1 MSGVAAR
8 FKKINPFMTS
18 NHCISHRLHLAGKD
32 ASEEV
37 IYFEKYEKTLKNLYS
52 YFSKSYKRQ
61 HILKM
66 MQVIIIIDHFYILIF
81 FLLILFINN
90 FLLLSRKLMKNHHL

>member
-1 MSGVAAR
+1 
-8 FKKINPFMTS
+8 MTS

-52 YFSKSYKRQ
+52 YFSKSHKRQ
-61 HILKM
+61 KNIKVDAGNYIHMFFNLLFHLFSINHF
-66 MQVIIIIDHFYILIF
+66 III
-81 FLLILFINN
+81 
-90 FLLLSRKLMKNHHL
+90 RKLMKSHHL

>member
-1 MSGVAAR
+1 
-8 FKKINPFMTS
+8 MTS

-52 YFSKSYKRQ
+52 YFSKSHKRQ
-61 HILKM
+61 KIIF
-66 MQVIIIIDHFYILIF
+66 III
-81 FLLILFINN
+81 
-90 FLLLSRKLMKNHHL
+90 RKLMKSHHL

>member
-1 MSGVAAR
+1 
-8 FKKINPFMTS
+8 MTS

-37 IYFEKYEKTLKNLYS
+37 IYFGKYEKTLKNLYS

-61 HILKM
+61 QILKM
-66 MQVIIIIDHFYILIF
+66 MQVIIIRYIFIILYFY
-81 FLLILFINN
+81 
-90 FLLLSRKLMKNHHL
+90 

>member
-8 FKKINPFMTS
+8 FKRINPFMTS

-61 HILKM
+61 QILKM
-66 MQVIIIIDHFYILIF
+66 MQVITIFSSLYSFYQY
-81 FLLILFINN
+81 FLLIIFTVN
-90 FLLLSRKLMKNHHL
+90 

>member
-8 FKKINPFMTS
+8 FKRINPFMTS

-61 HILKM
+61 QILKM
-66 MQVIIIIDHFYILIF
+66 MQVIIIINHFSSLHSFY
-81 FLLILFINN
+81 
-90 FLLLSRKLMKNHHL
+90 

>member
-18 NHCISHRLHLAGKD
+18 NHCASHRLHLAGKD

-37 IYFEKYEKTLKNLYS
+37 VYFKEYEKTLKDLYN

-61 HILKM
+61 QILKM
-66 MQVIIIIDHFYILIF
+66 MQVIIIIRYF
-81 FLLILFINN
+81 FHSFT
-90 FLLLSRKLMKNHHL
+90 FC